1 MFDVK
6 HLLFLA
12 PLAGV
17 AFADLELDRDDV
29 PPPCRDICQPI
40 VDLTRRCDVDL
51 PGNNNDRDEDRL
63 ERQCVCTNDSF
74 DVGRIAGLCAS
85 CFQQN
90 FRTPDD
96 DDDDDN
102 DTEWDD
108 DGEHL
113 QKNLCA
119 TSGLSANFSK
129 KDIQEIMR
137 DCGFSSE
144 SYSSQLSTAAQTVNV
159 VASAPTATDQLT
171 TTIDPSNA
179 QQTNSNGGSGNNNNN
194 DDNSNNNNNN
204 NDDSSQSTDAGS
216 NNADQTSSSN
226 NPDETD
232 LAVPGAV
239 PLAGLSAAAALGL
252 FGAVAAGGAF
262 LL

>member
-1 MFDVK
+1 MVSTYK
-6 HLLFLA
+6 RTYAQLLVSVLIS
-12 PLAGV
+12 P
-17 AFADLELDRDDV
+17 
-29 PPPCRDICQPI
+29 
-40 VDLTRRCDVDL
+40 
-51 PGNNNDRDEDRL
+51 
-63 ERQCVCTNDSF
+63 
-74 DVGRIAGLCAS
+74 
-85 CFQQN
+85 
-90 FRTPDD
+90 
-96 DDDDDN
+96 
-102 DTEWDD
+102 
-108 DGEHL
+108 
-113 QKNLCA
+113 
-119 TSGLSANFSK
+119 K

-204 NDDSSQSTDAGS
+204 NDDSSQSSDAGS

-239 PLAGLSAAAALGL
+239 PLAGFSAAAALGL